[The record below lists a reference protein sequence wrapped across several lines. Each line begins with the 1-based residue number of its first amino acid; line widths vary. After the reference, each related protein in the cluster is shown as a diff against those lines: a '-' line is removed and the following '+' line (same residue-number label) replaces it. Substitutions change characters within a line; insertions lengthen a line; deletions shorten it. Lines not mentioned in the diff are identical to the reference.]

1 MTEPAHSAGVVALLG
16 KPNAG
21 KSTLLNRLLGW
32 KLAIVTAKPQTTR
45 SRLLGILSLEGAQL
59 VLLDTPG
66 MHAVAR
72 PLNIALNEIVDAAAD
87 GCDVALLLVDLTR
100 GWEAEHAELA
110 GRLGAQGTPFVVVGT
125 KSDRA
130 GAAAAEWPE
139 AAPQPLCVS
148 ARTGAGIDALLERT
162 RALLPESP
170 PLYPEDELS
179 DRPMRFL
186 GAELVREAAFEVL
199 EQELPYAL
207 AVEVVEWDEK
217 RADLLRIRANLLVER
232 ASQKQIVIGRDGRV
246 IKAIGVRARREIEK
260 LVGCKV
266 HLSLWVK
273 LEPKWSRRPK
283 RLKSLGYT

>member
-1 MTEPAHSAGVVALLG
+1 
-16 KPNAG
+16 
-21 KSTLLNRLLGW
+21 
-32 KLAIVTAKPQTTR
+32 
-45 SRLLGILSLEGAQL
+45 
-59 VLLDTPG
+59 
-66 MHAVAR
+66 
-72 PLNIALNEIVDAAAD
+72 
-87 GCDVALLLVDLTR
+87 
-100 GWEAEHAELA
+100 
-110 GRLGAQGTPFVVVGT
+110 
-125 KSDRA
+125 
-130 GAAAAEWPE
+130 
-139 AAPQPLCVS
+139 VS
-148 ARTGAGIDALLERT
+148 ARTGAGIDVLLERT

-179 DRPMRFL
+179 DRSMRFL

-199 EQELPYAL
+199 EQEIPYAL

-246 IKAIGVRARREIEK
+246 IKQIGVRARREIEK

-283 RLKSLGYT
+283 RLKSLGYH